1 MSACMIYVTTSTRE
15 EAIGIARQLVESRLA
30 ACANVLSA
38 VTSIYW
44 WQGALQEDSE
54 AVLIIKTRRD
64 LLDAVT
70 AKVKE
75 LHSYDCPCVVSLHL
89 GGGNEDYLEWIT
101 KETMQPIG

>member
-30 ACANVLSA
+30 ACANVLPA
-38 VTSIYW
+38 ATSVYW

-54 AVLIIKTRRD
+54 AVLIVKTRRD
-64 LLDAVT
+64 LVGEVT

-75 LHSYDCPCVVSLHL
+75 LHSYDCPCVVSIHL
-89 GGGNEDYLEWIT
+89 EGGNEDYFEWIA
-101 KETMQPIG
+101 KETR